1 MERTERVKGKG
12 LRVQRKRTER
22 KRFLRVSTEM
32 KRASPRIV
40 TVESFPEVSMSSS
53 GFALSLNVSDYFHRI
68 YLLPFQLCQTW
79 HIITCFLIS
88 SSENRYKTLS

>member
-12 LRVQRKRTER
+12 LRVQWKRTER
-22 KRFLRVSTEM
+22 ERFLRVSTEM

-68 YLLPFQLCQTW
+68 YLLPFQLCQTC
-79 HIITCFLIS
+79 HIIAYFPIS
-88 SSENRYKTLS
+88 SDENCYETLP